1 MGTELYFPRPI
12 QGYFHPDNARKF
24 TLTASFIYTDP
35 EKDVWVGIPSG
46 FTTDFNSIPEA
57 VWWYLA
63 PWEYPEAGLVHDW
76 LYRAPTSFTSTSYK
90 PPLSRQQC
98 DDIHRRILDLKGCRW
113 SKRQTVWLALRSFG
127 GRAWSRHR
135 ADDLKVGSSQDIL

>member
-1 MGTELYFPRPI
+1 MTSSHFPLPLA
-12 QGYFHPDNARKF
+12 GVFEDSGRKF
-24 TLTASFIYTDP
+24 TLSSPFIYQDT
-35 EKDVWVGIPSG
+35 EKDLLIEVPAG
-46 FTTDFNSIPEA
+46 FTTDWNSVPGA
-57 VWWYLA
+57 LWSWFA

-76 LYRAPTSFTSTSYK
+76 LYRAPNGFQSQSIK
-90 PPLSRQQC
+90 PPLTKAQC

-113 SKRQTVWLALRSFG
+113 SKRQAVWLALRSFG